1 MEDENALPMYRWK
14 EKMVEHLCVS
24 ERKKI
29 CVDIWEKIKYSEGL
43 VEQRVGKISC
53 CRYVSVR
60 NKYFSKS

>member
-29 CVDIWEKIKYSEGL
+29 CVDVWEKKNTARG
-43 VEQRVGKISC
+43 
-53 CRYVSVR
+53 
-60 NKYFSKS
+60 

>member
-29 CVDIWEKIKYSEGL
+29 CVDVWEK
-43 VEQRVGKISC
+43 KI
-53 CRYVSVR
+53 RRGVSVTMGR
-60 NKYFSKS
+60 ENIMLSIC